1 MPQAESQSR
10 RGKAQATK
18 RKIIRAAHDEF
29 TEKGFHGATIASIAA
44 RAGVATQTVYF
55 VFHTK
60 AGLMSAVIDTAVLGD
75 AAVIPQETEW
85 WKAMEATPDAVQ
97 AVTTF
102 IFGAAPLFQR
112 ASAISEILRAAA
124 QDDDEVRHTYE
135 AHEEQRRVA
144 FQQIIETLANKTNL
158 RAGLTIDTATD
169 LLMTLFSDA
178 TYQFLITNCGWHHDQ
193 LVDWLCQALPELILD
208 TPQD

>member
-1 MPQAESQSR
+1 MIQAENQSR
-10 RGKAQATK
+10 RGKAQATR

-29 TEKGFHGATIASIAA
+29 TEKGFHGATIASIAS
-44 RAGVATQTVYF
+44 RAGVAAQTVYF

-60 AGLMSAVIDTAVLGD
+60 AALISAVIDTAVMGD
-75 AAVIPQETEW
+75 AAVNPQETEW
-85 WKAMEATPDAVQ
+85 WKAMEATPDPVQ
-97 AVTTF
+97 ALRTF
-102 IFGAAPLFQR
+102 ILGAAPLFQR

-135 AHEEQRRVA
+135 AHEELRRVA
-144 FQQIIETLANKTNL
+144 YGQVIETLAKKTKL
-158 RAGLTIDTATD
+158 SAGLTIDAATD

-193 LVDWLCQALPELILD
+193 LVDWLSQALPELLLE